1 LNRIYLQMEEVKSK
15 VDSFIRKV
23 VDEKGRPETLY
34 KAARHI
40 IEAGGKR
47 LRPYLVCKTCGLVG
61 GVEEQAVPAA
71 ATVELL
77 HTFTLIHDDIM
88 DQDTVRRGVETV
100 HKKWNL
106 STAIIAGDLLF
117 AKVFEVL
124 GMVGLSDLYSCEV
137 KLSILQLLTE
147 AAILICEGQALDMEF
162 EMLSEVSE
170 SEYMEMISRK
180 TAALFEVSAKVGGVV
195 GGASDDQLERLGDFG
210 RNAGLA
216 FQIVDDVLGLTAD
229 EEELGKPIGSDIREG
244 KKTIIVIHALRNSS
258 EREKAKILEVLG
270 DKKASRHKIGEVIA
284 LLKSLGSIEYA
295 MNKAKDYAIKA
306 KSTLQAFRDCR
317 EKEDLLSLVDL
328 IVLRRR

>member
-1 LNRIYLQMEEVKSK
+1 MNSIYLQMEEVKSK

-61 GVEEQAVPAA
+61 GVEEHAIPAA

-106 STAIIAGDLLF
+106 PTAIIAGDLLF

-124 GMVGLSDLYSCEV
+124 GTVDSPDLYSCTV
-137 KLSILQLLTE
+137 KLSILRLLTE

-162 EMLSEVSE
+162 EILSEVSE
-170 SEYMEMISRK
+170 DDYMEMISRK

-195 GGASDDQLERLGDFG
+195 GGASEDQLEILGDFG

-258 EREKAKILEVLG
+258 EEEKGKILEVLG
-270 DKKASRHKIGEVIA
+270 DNKASRHKIREVID

-295 MNKAKDYAIKA
+295 MNKAKDYAMKA
-306 KSTLQAFRDCR
+306 KSALQAFKSCR
-317 EKEDLLSLVDL
+317 EKRDLLSLVDL